1 MMISY
6 LLINLNQQQ
15 NVAVKMDLC
24 GYKNVNNFPNARSHP
39 TNENVN
45 RCE

>member
-6 LLINLNQQQ
+6 LLINLYQQE
-15 NVAVKMDLC
+15 NVAVKMDLRA
-24 GYKNVNNFPNARSHP
+24 YKNVNNFPYARSHP
-39 TNENVN
+39 TNEDVN